1 MELVDTRDLKSLA
14 SVSMRVRFPPVLPSN
29 FEKNPVE
36 SKIQVDNLEVM
47 VYNSKGKLIN
57 IRNLWNKS
65 RWHTGYSV
73 PPFGDIA
80 QLGEHLLCTQ
90 KVKGSNPFISTHHFP
105 AQQKPSVTPEME

>member
-65 RWHTGYSV
+65 CWHTG
-73 PPFGDIA
+73 
-80 QLGEHLLCTQ
+80 
-90 KVKGSNPFISTHHFP
+90 
-105 AQQKPSVTPEME
+105 